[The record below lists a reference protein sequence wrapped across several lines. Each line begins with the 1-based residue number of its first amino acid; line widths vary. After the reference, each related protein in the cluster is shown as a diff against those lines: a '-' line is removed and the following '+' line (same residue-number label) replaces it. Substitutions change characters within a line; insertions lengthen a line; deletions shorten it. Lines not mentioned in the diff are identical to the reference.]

1 MKGSLIGIINSYAI
15 ELSEKIYGAGAIEAL
30 DIPDKQAYIE
40 GMVEE
45 WRAEKE
51 YGLEERLWEEA
62 YDNYDPYYYTRSIT
76 KEELGA
82 ESNRRDMAILEID
95 LLAKAQLRSTYEPED
110 LNSLK
115 EKITNQINKEGEIF
129 FITTSDGIDYS
140 VNDGQIYLNE
150 NEAYEV
156 ADEYDR
162 PYLEEYHDSFVYEA
176 RREIDRE
183 EESVREDAETF
194 YNDEYGDGQ
203 TKHKNWVLPGG
214 SDYTELLILNPKA
227 KQPGV
232 SADGQ
237 REDAVF
243 SSSHFDPQN
252 IIAHVRM
259 TTRSDKD
266 SSKSVLF
273 VEEVQSDW
281 GQRGRQQGFKRELT
295 KEEKQKLEDLKKKKE
310 DISAR
315 QVKVETA
322 INDNYDAK
330 EKVME
335 RLFEWGSSTRSV
347 AKILDE
353 IENTG
358 IDFSKNLRLSQNTFI
373 DMLNYIGAIPHNKKL
388 AGLLGRNIPPNFYET
403 RESIGFF
410 SEAQQLS
417 LFEEPTERQQFELAQ
432 AKLALGE
439 KFAGKHYE
447 RYYVSDAV
455 KRFLELNKDTEQ
467 VFPLSMNAY
476 INAILEVLQQPI
488 AQEYF
493 KKFDSYYSDMTPRA
507 NKEFTLRTK
516 LNELYKE
523 YAEADNEAARI
534 KNMSS
539 GVDPAAFVTDTKA
552 WTELAIKRVARYA
565 VDNRV

>member
-1 MKGSLIGIINSYAI
+1 
-15 ELSEKIYGAGAIEAL
+15 
-30 DIPDKQAYIE
+30 
-40 GMVEE
+40 
-45 WRAEKE
+45 
-51 YGLEERLWEEA
+51 
-62 YDNYDPYYYTRSIT
+62 
-76 KEELGA
+76 
-82 ESNRRDMAILEID
+82 
-95 LLAKAQLRSTYEPED
+95 
-110 LNSLK
+110 
-115 EKITNQINKEGEIF
+115 
-129 FITTSDGIDYS
+129 
-140 VNDGQIYLNE
+140 
-150 NEAYEV
+150 
-156 ADEYDR
+156 
-162 PYLEEYHDSFVYEA
+162 
-176 RREIDRE
+176 
-183 EESVREDAETF
+183 
-194 YNDEYGDGQ
+194 
-203 TKHKNWVLPGG
+203 LPGG
-214 SDYTELLILNPKA
+214 DNYTELLITNPNA
-227 KQPGV
+227 ITLVPGPEGERI
-232 SADGQ
+232 AARFQ
-237 REDAVF
+237 
-243 SSSHFDPQN
+243 SSHFDGSN
-252 IIAHVRM
+252 IVAHVRM
-259 TTRSDKD
+259 TGRTNPDTG
-266 SSKSVLF
+266 KSVLF
-273 VEEVQSDW
+273 VEEIQSDW
-281 GQRGRQQGFKRELT
+281 GQRGRERGFKRELT

-410 SEAQQLS
+410 NEAQQLS

-539 GVDPAAFVTDTKA
+539 GVDPAPFVTDTKA
-552 WTELAIKRVARYA
+552 WTELAIKRIARWA
-565 VDNRV
+565 VDNNYDDVAFINGLQSSRRYSLATAFDEIAITRSEDGKLIPLPLKNATLMTFLTQEQ

>member
-1 MKGSLIGIINSYAI
+1 
-15 ELSEKIYGAGAIEAL
+15 
-30 DIPDKQAYIE
+30 
-40 GMVEE
+40 
-45 WRAEKE
+45 
-51 YGLEERLWEEA
+51 
-62 YDNYDPYYYTRSIT
+62 
-76 KEELGA
+76 
-82 ESNRRDMAILEID
+82 
-95 LLAKAQLRSTYEPED
+95 
-110 LNSLK
+110 
-115 EKITNQINKEGEIF
+115 
-129 FITTSDGIDYS
+129 
-140 VNDGQIYLNE
+140 
-150 NEAYEV
+150 
-156 ADEYDR
+156 
-162 PYLEEYHDSFVYEA
+162 
-176 RREIDRE
+176 
-183 EESVREDAETF
+183 
-194 YNDEYGDGQ
+194 
-203 TKHKNWVLPGG
+203 
-214 SDYTELLILNPKA
+214 
-227 KQPGV
+227 
-232 SADGQ
+232 
-237 REDAVF
+237 
-243 SSSHFDPQN
+243 
-252 IIAHVRM
+252 
-259 TTRSDKD
+259 
-266 SSKSVLF
+266 
-273 VEEVQSDW
+273 
-281 GQRGRQQGFKRELT
+281 
-295 KEEKQKLEDLKKKKE
+295 
-310 DISAR
+310 
-315 QVKVETA
+315 
-322 INDNYDAK
+322 
-330 EKVME
+330 ME

-353 IENTG
+353 IGKNTG
-358 IDFSKNLRLSQNTFI
+358 IDFSKLGATNLRLSQNTFI

-403 RESIGFF
+403 RKSIGFF

-552 WTELAIKRVARYA
+552 WTELAIKRIARWA
-565 VDNRV
+565 VDNNYDGVAFY